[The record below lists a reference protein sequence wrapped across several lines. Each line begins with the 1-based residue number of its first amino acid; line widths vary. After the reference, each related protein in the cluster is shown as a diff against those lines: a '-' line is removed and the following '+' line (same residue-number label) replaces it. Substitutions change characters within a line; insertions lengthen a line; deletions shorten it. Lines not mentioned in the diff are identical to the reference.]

1 MNRFIIIF
9 FRSSEFILFLFFK
22 LFNLFILIYFEFSL
36 LSLNYII
43 EDLWEIDYY
52 NRLLL
57 RRIIKNCMLLFNVF
71 NFKIRYKVIFKLKR

>member
-57 RRIIKNCMLLFNVF
+57 CRIIKNCMLLFNVF
-71 NFKIRYKVIFKLKR
+71 NFKIRYKVIFKLK

>member
-43 EDLWEIDYY
+43 KDLWEIDYY

-57 RRIIKNCMLLFNVF
+57 YRIIKNCMLLFNVF

>member
-57 RRIIKNCMLLFNVF
+57 CRIIKNCMLLFNVF

>member
-43 EDLWEIDYY
+43 KDLWEIDYY

-57 RRIIKNCMLLFNVF
+57 CRIIKNCMLLFNVF

>member
-9 FRSSEFILFLFFK
+9 FRSSEFIFFLFFK

>member
-22 LFNLFILIYFEFSL
+22 LFYLFILIYFEFSL